1 MSAPSSS
8 SIVEIAAVI
17 GREVAGP
24 AAADVDKDA
33 RFPIEAISAL
43 REAKLMSALVPVSE
57 GGSGASITEMSQAV
71 LGLSQHCASTAMIFA
86 MHQIQVACLVR
97 HERTP
102 ALQKLQDRL
111 VADQLLLGSATTEK
125 GIGGDVRSSTCAV
138 NVDGDEFV
146 LVKDAP
152 VISYG
157 EYADVIFTTARRTP
171 DSPPSD
177 QSLVACD
184 KAGLTLE
191 PTGSWD
197 TLGFRGTCSPGFI
210 LNATG
215 PKTLIFPGSYSDISA
230 QTMLPVAHTLWG
242 HVWLGI
248 ATAAVE
254 TARLF
259 IRAAARRSPGTT
271 PPGAIRLADLMTT
284 QQEFVDL
291 VSSAARRFDELG
303 DDREAISSPKVA
315 IIMNGVKVSAS
326 TLVMEVVS
334 KALLIVGI
342 AGYRNGGKFGLGLQL
357 RDSYGGALMVNNDR
371 IALNTAQMLLVT
383 KD

>member
-1 MSAPSSS
+1 MSAPKSS
-8 SIVEIAAVI
+8 SIAEIAAAI
-17 GREVAGP
+17 GRDVAGP
-24 AAADVDKDA
+24 AAADVDKEA
-33 RFPIEAISAL
+33 RFPIEAITAL
-43 REAKLMSALVPVSE
+43 REAKLMSAFVPVSE
-57 GGSGASITEMSQAV
+57 GGSGASITELSQAV
-71 LGLSQHCASTAMIFA
+71 LGLSRYCASTAMIFA

-102 ALQKLQDRL
+102 ALQELQDRL
-111 VADQLLLGSATTEK
+111 VAEQLLLGSATTEK

-184 KAGLTLE
+184 RAGLTLE

-215 PKTLIFPGSYSDISA
+215 PKTLIFPDSYSDISA

-248 ATAAVE
+248 ATAAVD
-254 TARLF
+254 TARAF
-259 IRAAARRSPGTT
+259 VRAAARRTPGTT

-284 QQEFVDL
+284 QQEFIDL
-291 VSSAARRFDELG
+291 VASAARRFDEFG
-303 DDREAISSPKVA
+303 DDREAISAPKFA
-315 IIMNGVKVSAS
+315 IVMNGVKVSAS

>member
-1 MSAPSSS
+1 MSAPNSS
-8 SIVEIAAVI
+8 SISEIAAVI
-17 GREVAGP
+17 GRDIAGP
-24 AAADVDKDA
+24 AAADVDKEA
-33 RFPIEAISAL
+33 RFPIEAITAL
-43 REAKLMSALVPVSE
+43 REAKLMSALVPLSE
-57 GGSGASITEMSQAV
+57 GGSGASITELSQAV
-71 LGLSQHCASTAMIFA
+71 LGLSRYCASTAMIFA

-102 ALQKLQDRL
+102 ALQQLQDRL
-111 VADQLLLGSATTEK
+111 VAEQLLLGSATTEK

-138 NVDGDEFV
+138 NVDGDEFA

-184 KAGLTLE
+184 KAGLALE

-215 PKTLIFPGSYSDISA
+215 PKTLIFPDSYSDISA

-248 ATAAVE
+248 ATAAVD
-254 TARLF
+254 TARTF
-259 IRAAARRSPGTT
+259 VRAAARRSPGTT

-284 QQEFVDL
+284 QQEFIDL
-291 VSSAARRFDELG
+291 VSSAARRLDEFG
-303 DDREAISSPKVA
+303 DDREAISAPKFA
-315 IIMNGVKVSAS
+315 IVMNGVKVSAS
-326 TLVMEVVS
+326 TLVIEVVS